1 MVAAALQMKPAFTGV
16 PASRY
21 TFAELAE
28 IYNQTRVDYIVPM
41 PMNAK
46 RMEAYIQSYDIDL
59 DASVVAFDRDDQMA
73 GVGMLGLRGDRA
85 WITRLGVLPDRRGNN
100 LGRFLMDSLLDAAL
114 KRGARL
120 AQLEVIK
127 GNIPA
132 HRLFAKLGFRETREL
147 LVVRRP
153 PGKPSPEL
161 YVEGE
166 TTPMNAEE
174 IEACLIEKRGSGAS
188 WLDESRS
195 LAQAGGLRGLKVML
209 PDGQT
214 GWAVYQTSALQL
226 AYVTLHT
233 PAPTRDS
240 VAQALLYALHEANA
254 RQDTKVENLPA
265 LDLRWP
271 AYQRMG
277 YVEAFRRIEM
287 FLYF

>member
-1 MVAAALQMKPAFTGV
+1 MAAALQLNPAFTAV

-41 PMNAK
+41 PMNAR
-46 RMEAYIQSYDIDL
+46 RMQEYIHSYDIDL

-73 GVGMLGLRGDRA
+73 GIGMLGLRDDRA

-100 LGRFLMDSLLDAAL
+100 LGRFLMDSLLDEAV
-114 KRGARL
+114 KHGARL

-127 GNIPA
+127 GNLPA
-132 HRLFAKLGFRETREL
+132 RNLFLRLGFRDTREL
-147 LVVRRP
+147 LVIRRP

-161 YVEGE
+161 FIEGE
-166 TTPMNAEE
+166 TVPLTPEAIESCLAEE
-174 IEACLIEKRGSGAS
+174 RGCGAS

-195 LAQAGGLRGLKVML
+195 LAQAGGLRGLRMTL
-209 PDGQT
+209 SDGQT
-214 GWAVYQTSALQL
+214 GWAVYQATPLQL
-226 AYVTLHT
+226 AYLVLHT
-233 PAPTRDS
+233 PALNRDTM
-240 VAQALLYALHEANA
+240 AQALLYAIHASNA
-254 RQDTKVENLPA
+254 RQDTKVENLAA

-271 AYQRMG
+271 VYQRLG